1 MDSSVVLLLCCLV
14 TLSCQCNVVRR
25 MIAKLMKHPAK
36 RYERYN
42 ACLESR
48 LMVNTNPHNLAVN
61 DKNCNVQLRAV
72 DWEIEPTVRWPLAKA
87 DEVYTLMM
95 GNPNE
100 YYEEGEYYVHWLLV
114 NIWGSDLIEGKVNRG
129 VTVLD
134 YQGPSEPT
142 GGNVQLYQVLVYRQ
156 QSEIFYFDKVYEY
169 ERKWFRLDLWF
180 KLQPWTQ
187 FFGPEA
193 GIQFTIDYDIVNC

>member
-134 YQGPSEPT
+134 YRSPFLVNEEY
-142 GGNVQLYQVLVYRQ
+142 QLYQFLVYRQ
-156 QSEIFYFDKVYEY
+156 TSKFIRISKVHS
-169 ERKWFRLDLWF
+169 FRREKF
-180 KLQPWTQ
+180 KLFHFLYKERSTDFYGPVAGVQ
-187 FFGPEA
+187 FYG
-193 GIQFTIDYDIVNC
+193 TV